1 MREVLKSY
9 LKRLANLSGN
19 NRSLLLRRLTA
30 DQFLD
35 LHDLNVIHPDG
46 AFGII
51 SYLVGAKSTV
61 LCDFLDSR
69 HEETNVISRRL
80 KRLQRMDNF
89 LREERGSKDLYVG
102 WPFVKGKFSD
112 GTSIRCPLLFFPVS
126 IELKKEKWIMTPRK
140 HEGITFNKAFF
151 LAYAHYNQVSLTDEF
166 LDRGFEDFDDD
177 MTVFRTSLYQLL
189 KESPVEL
196 NFNQENFQDNINPF
210 KQYKKDEFEKEHALG
225 ELKMFPEAVLGIFP
239 QSGSQLVPDYTTLME
254 SSNFSDLEEFFA
266 ERVVKDRAEIE
277 GLRRFSF
284 LDSVEEEKMITP
296 FKMDAHQE
304 NAIKA
309 IKQGNS
315 VVVQGP
321 PGTGKSQLICNLI
334 ADSVALGKKVLVVC
348 QKRAALDVVYN
359 RLKEVDLHDFVSL
372 VHDFRNDRSEIY
384 QKIAR
389 QISRIEEY
397 QMTNN
402 GLDSIQLER
411 KFLQTSRRIDQ
422 LTTELEEFKF
432 ALFDESECGISAKE
446 LYLTS
451 NPDDPAVSLK
461 QDHSQFHFEN
471 IEAFNQK
478 LRSYTVYSIVQRKPN
493 YPWKERRSFTNLTA
507 SDERSIID
515 IIDDIPAYKKE
526 IGDLLEKE
534 IGSRLSIED
543 CEYFLSRRDFII
555 EMLGILKNE
564 QAYRLFQHMV
574 GNPDDDTSVLWL
586 SNTERVLME
595 CYKGVGPELSLPSE
609 NLGVFQET
617 LQRNMDARRSLFKFI
632 HWRLF
637 SKDKYL
643 IKRVLAANNL
653 KRNKEGFSIM
663 VEKIDNRLNLEHN
676 VSKLREQAWIS
687 EIPEQY
693 EKVHF
698 QNWFYVLKL
707 SVKAKLIFSSLR
719 NFKEFF
725 SVQKLSF
732 EDFRDKLERIY
743 ELIKGIPE
751 RKAKWLI
758 YLTESQI
765 SRGLENPENLQSL
778 QTTLKKDFDSLC
790 EFDKLRDSMAPH
802 ELNALERIMTEL
814 GDDAT
819 PESVE
824 LLFENSI
831 RLAWIEHIEAKYPI
845 LRSVSSNKFLTEV
858 AELQRFVRDKMQ
870 VSNEMLILRARER
883 TYQNLEFNRL
893 NNRVTYRE
901 LQHQVT
907 KKKRVWPLRKL
918 ISEFDEEIYD
928 LMPCWMASPESV
940 SAIFPMKKTFDLVIF
955 DEASQCFVERGI
967 PAMYRGN
974 QLLIAGDN
982 KQLRPNDLYR
992 VRYEDEASDS
1002 TRELEVESLL
1012 ELAEQYLMTV
1022 QLKGHYRS
1030 QSLDL
1035 IQFSNTHFYDG
1046 NLKMLPDYEV
1056 VNRHEPAIDYVKL
1069 DGIWD
1074 DNVNASEAQYIQKLV
1089 FDRITAGKPDS
1100 MGIVTF
1106 NARQQQLIMDLLEEE
1121 SLRSG
1126 VSLPESLFVKN
1137 IENVQGD
1144 ERDVI
1149 IFSVGYAPDKK
1160 GKMIM
1165 QFGSLNQTYG
1175 ENRLNVAITRARQK
1189 IIIVSSITPQQLNVD
1204 DLKNDGPKLFRKY
1217 LEFAWEASK
1226 GNFSPL
1232 PLTGAKHHLKWF
1244 LKTQLLDWA
1253 QADLTGFT
1261 VEEELPFA
1269 DITLKDD
1276 KRYLGLLLTDD
1287 DLYFQSPSI
1296 KDIHVYT
1303 PFTLSKKNWNFTGV
1317 FSREFWKNSQT
1328 VKESITRFINH
1339 HSTKVDS

>member
-1 MREVLKSY
+1 MREVLESY

-19 NRSLLLRRLTA
+19 NRSLLLRRLTS

-35 LHDLNVIHPDG
+35 LYDLNFIHDEG
-46 AFGII
+46 TFGIVKH
-51 SYLVGAKSTV
+51 LVAMRSTV
-61 LCDFLDSR
+61 LCSHLDSR
-69 HEETNVISRRL
+69 HEDTNLVSRRL
-80 KRLQRMDNF
+80 KRLQRMDKF
-89 LREERGSKDLYVG
+89 LQEERGSKDLYVG
-102 WPFVKGKFSD
+102 WPFVKGKLSD
-112 GTSIRCPLLFFPVS
+112 GTPVRCPLLFFPVA
-126 IELKKEKWIMTPRK
+126 ININKEKWVMTPRK

-151 LAYAHYNQVSLTDEF
+151 LAYAHYNSVSLDDDF

-189 KESPVEL
+189 KESPVEI
-196 NFNQENFQDNINPF
+196 NFNQENFQDSISAFRN
-210 KQYKKDEFEKEHALG
+210 YKKDEFEREHADG

-239 QSGSQLVPDYTTLME
+239 QSGSQLVPDYAKLIE
-254 SSNFSDLEEFFA
+254 SAEFNDLEEFFA
-266 ERVVKDRAEIE
+266 ERVVKDKEE
-277 GLRRFSF
+277 LQGLRRFSF
-284 LDSVEEEKMITP
+284 LDSIEEEKMITP

-309 IKQGNS
+309 IKKGNS

-348 QKRAALDVVYN
+348 QKRAALDVVYE
-359 RLKEVDLHDFVSL
+359 RLKEVDLNDFVSL
-372 VHDFRNDRSEIY
+372 VHDFRNDRSDIY
-384 QKIAR
+384 IKIAR
-389 QISRIEEY
+389 QVARIEEY

-451 NPDDPAVSLK
+451 DPEAATVSLK
-461 QDHSQFHFEN
+461 QEHSQFHFEG
-471 IEAFNQK
+471 IEAFNRK
-478 LRSYTVYSIVQRKPN
+478 LRSYASYAVVQRKPN
-493 YPWKERRSFTNLTA
+493 YPWKERRSFTNFSV
-507 SDERSIID
+507 SDERAIVEALE
-515 IIDDIPAYKKE
+515 DIPTYQKE
-526 IGDLLEKE
+526 IGDMLESE
-534 IGSRLSIED
+534 IGSRLSIGD
-543 CEYFLSRRDFII
+543 CEYFLTRRSFII

-574 GNPDDDTSVLWL
+574 GHPDDDTSVLWL

-609 NLGVFQET
+609 KLGVFQET
-617 LQRNMDARRSLFKFI
+617 LQRNMDARRSIFKFI
-632 HWRLF
+632 QWRLF
-637 SKDKYL
+637 SKDKYF

-653 KRNKEGFSIM
+653 KRNKEGFNTM

-676 VSKLREQAWIS
+676 ISKLREQAWLS

-707 SVKAKLIFSSLR
+707 TAKAKLIFSSLR

-725 SVQKLSF
+725 NVQKLSLIEF
-732 EDFRDKLERIY
+732 QDKLERIY
-743 ELIKGIPE
+743 QLIKDIPD
-751 RKAKWLI
+751 RKIKWLT
-758 YLTESQI
+758 YLTEPQIARVLESQ
-765 SRGLENPENLQSL
+765 ENLDSMKSSL
-778 QTTLKKDFDSLC
+778 RNDFDSLC
-790 EFDKLRDSMAPH
+790 EFDKLRDQMEPH
-802 ELNALERIMTEL
+802 ELHALERIMTEL

-819 PESVE
+819 PEGAE
-824 LLFENSI
+824 KLFQNSI

-845 LRSVSSNKFLTEV
+845 LRSVSSSKFLADV
-858 AELQRFVRDKMQ
+858 AELKSCVRDKLQ
-870 VSNEMLILRARER
+870 VSNDMLILRARER

-893 NNRVTYRE
+893 NNRVTYRD
-901 LQHQVT
+901 LHHQVT
-907 KKKRVWPLRKL
+907 KKKRIWPLRKL

-940 SAIFPMKKTFDLVIF
+940 SAIFPMKKIFDLVIF

-974 QLLIAGDN
+974 QLLITGDN
-982 KQLRPNDLYR
+982 KQLRPNDLYK
-992 VRYEDEASDS
+992 VRYENESEDDS
-1002 TRELEVESLL
+1002 PELEVESLL
-1012 ELAEQYLMTV
+1012 ELAEQHLMPV

-1056 VNRHEPAIDYVKL
+1056 VNRAEPAIEYVKL
-1069 DGIWD
+1069 NGVWEE
-1074 DNVNASEAQYIQKLV
+1074 NVNKAEALHIMKLV
-1089 FDRITAGKPDS
+1089 YDRIQNNKKQS
-1100 MGIVTF
+1100 VGIVTF
-1106 NARQQQLIMDLLEEE
+1106 NARQQQLILDLLEEE
-1121 SLRSG
+1121 SIKTG
-1126 VSLPESLFVKN
+1126 IALPRSLFVKN

-1149 IFSVGYAPDKK
+1149 IFSVGYAPDRD
-1160 GKMIM
+1160 GKMVM
-1165 QFGSLNQTYG
+1165 QFGSLNQIHG
-1175 ENRLNVAITRARQK
+1175 ENRLNVAITRAREK
-1189 IIIVSSITPQQLNVD
+1189 IIIVSSIKPQELDVEES
-1204 DLKNDGPKLFRKY
+1204 KNAGPKLFKKY
-1217 LEFAWEASK
+1217 LEFAWNTSE
-1226 GNFSPL
+1226 GGFTPL
-1232 PLTGAKHHLKWF
+1232 PLTGSSHHLQWF
-1244 LKTQLLDWA
+1244 LKTRLLEWA
-1253 QADLTGFT
+1253 QKGLPEFT
-1261 VEEELPFA
+1261 VQEELPFA
-1269 DITLKDD
+1269 DITIKTDN
-1276 KRYLGLLLTDD
+1276 RYVGLILTDD

-1303 PFTLSKKNWNFTGV
+1303 PFILSKKNWSFTGV
-1317 FSREFWKNSQT
+1317 FSREYWKNSQAIG
-1328 VKESITRFINH
+1328 ENLMRFINH
-1339 HSTKVDS
+1339 HSAT

>member
-19 NRSLLLRRLTA
+19 NRSLLLRRLTS

-35 LHDLNVIHPDG
+35 LYDLNFIHDEG
-46 AFGII
+46 TFGIVEQ
-51 SYLVGAKSTV
+51 LVAMRSTV
-61 LCDFLDSR
+61 LCDYLDSR
-69 HEETNVISRRL
+69 HEDTNLVSRRL
-80 KRLQRMDNF
+80 KRLQRIDKF
-89 LREERGSKDLYVG
+89 LQEERGSKDLYVG
-102 WPFVKGKFSD
+102 WPFVKGKLSD
-112 GTSIRCPLLFFPVS
+112 GTPIRCPLLFFP
-126 IELKKEKWIMTPRK
+126 ITIDINKEKWVMTPRK
-140 HEGITFNKAFF
+140 HEGVTFNKAFF
-151 LAYAHYNQVSLTDEF
+151 LAYAHYNGVSLDDDF
-166 LDRGFEDFDDD
+166 LDRGFEDFDDE

-189 KESPVEL
+189 KESPVEI
-196 NFNQENFQDNINPF
+196 NFNQENFQDSISAF
-210 KQYKKDEFEKEHALG
+210 KDYKKDEFEREHTDG

-239 QSGSQLVPDYTTLME
+239 QSGSQLVPDYTKLIE
-254 SSNFSDLEEFFA
+254 SAEFNDLEEFFA
-266 ERVVKDRAEIE
+266 ERVVKDKEEIQ

-309 IKQGNS
+309 IKKGNS

-348 QKRAALDVVYN
+348 QKRAALDVVYE
-359 RLKEVDLHDFVSL
+359 RLKEVDLNDFVSL
-372 VHDFRNDRSEIY
+372 VHDFRNDRSDIY
-384 QKIAR
+384 NKIAR
-389 QISRIEEY
+389 QVARIEEY

-451 NPDDPAVSLK
+451 DPEAATVSLK
-461 QDHSQFHFEN
+461 QEHSQFHFQD
-471 IEAFNQK
+471 IEAFNRK
-478 LRSYTVYSIVQRKPN
+478 LRSYASYAVVQRKPN
-493 YPWKERRSFTNLTA
+493 YPWKERRSFTNFSA
-507 SDERSIID
+507 SDERAIVEVLE
-515 IIDDIPAYKKE
+515 DIPTYQKE
-526 IGDLLEKE
+526 IGDMLESE
-534 IGSRLSIED
+534 IGSRLSIGD
-543 CEYFLSRRDFII
+543 CEYFLTRRNFII

-574 GNPDDDTSVLWL
+574 GHPDDDTSVLWL

-609 NLGVFQET
+609 KLGVFQET
-617 LQRNMDARRSLFKFI
+617 LQRNMDARRSIFKFI
-632 HWRLF
+632 QWRLF
-637 SKDKYL
+637 SKDKYF

-653 KRNKEGFSIM
+653 KRNKEGFNTM

-676 VSKLREQAWIS
+676 ISKLREQAWLS
-687 EIPEQY
+687 EIPKQY

-707 SVKAKLIFSSLR
+707 TVKAKLIFSSLR

-725 SVQKLSF
+725 NVQKLSF
-732 EDFRDKLERIY
+732 IEFQDKLERIY
-743 ELIKGIPE
+743 QLIKDIPD
-751 RKAKWLI
+751 RKIKWLT
-758 YLTESQI
+758 YLRESQI
-765 SRGLENPENLQSL
+765 ARVLESQENLDGLKSSL
-778 QTTLKKDFDSLC
+778 RNDFDSLC
-790 EFDKLRDSMAPH
+790 EFDKLRDQMEPH
-802 ELNALERIMTEL
+802 ELHALERIMTEL

-819 PESVE
+819 PEGVQQ
-824 LLFENSI
+824 LFQNSI

-845 LRSVSSNKFLTEV
+845 LRSVSSSKFLTDV
-858 AELQRFVRDKMQ
+858 AELQSCVRDKLQ

-893 NNRVTYRE
+893 NNRVTYRD
-901 LQHQVT
+901 LHHQVT
-907 KKKRVWPLRKL
+907 KKKRIWPLRKL

-940 SAIFPMKKTFDLVIF
+940 SAIFPMKKIFDLVIF

-974 QLLIAGDN
+974 QLLITGDN

-992 VRYEDEASDS
+992 VRYENESEEDS
-1002 TRELEVESLL
+1002 PELEVESLL
-1012 ELAEQYLMTV
+1012 ELAEQHLMPI

-1046 NLKMLPDYEV
+1046 NLKMLPNYNV
-1056 VNRHEPAIDYVKL
+1056 VNWAESAIEYVKL
-1069 DGIWD
+1069 NGVWEN
-1074 DNVNASEAQYIQKLV
+1074 NVNEAEALHIMKLV
-1089 FDRITAGKPDS
+1089 YDRIQSNKKQS
-1100 MGIVTF
+1100 VGIVTF
-1106 NARQQQLIMDLLEEE
+1106 NARQQQLILDLLEEE
-1121 SLRSG
+1121 STKTG
-1126 VSLPESLFVKN
+1126 VMLPDSLFVKN

-1149 IFSVGYAPDKK
+1149 IFSVGYAPDRD
-1160 GKMIM
+1160 GRMMM
-1165 QFGSLNQTYG
+1165 QFGSLNQIHG
-1175 ENRLNVAITRARQK
+1175 ENRLNVAITRAREK
-1189 IIIVSSITPQQLNVD
+1189 IIIVSSIKPQELDVEES
-1204 DLKNDGPKLFRKY
+1204 KNAGPRLFKKY
-1217 LEFAWEASK
+1217 LEFAWNTAE
-1226 GNFSPL
+1226 GRFTPL
-1232 PLTGAKHHLKWF
+1232 PLTGSKHHLQWF
-1244 LKTQLLDWA
+1244 LKTQLLEWA
-1253 QADLTGFT
+1253 QKGLPEFT
-1261 VEEELPFA
+1261 VHEELPFA
-1269 DITLKDD
+1269 DITVKAD
-1276 KRYLGLLLTDD
+1276 KRYVGLILTDD

-1303 PFTLSKKNWNFTGV
+1303 PFILSKKNWNFTGV
-1317 FSREFWKNSQT
+1317 FSREYWKNSQAIG
-1328 VKESITRFINH
+1328 ENLIRFINH
-1339 HSTKVDS
+1339 HSAT

>member
-19 NRSLLLRRLTA
+19 NRSLLLRRLTS

-35 LHDLNVIHPDG
+35 LHDLNFIHRG
-46 AFGII
+46 GTFSIVE
-51 SYLVGAKSTV
+51 SLVALRSTV
-61 LCDFLDSR
+61 LCDYMDSR
-69 HEETNVISRRL
+69 HEETNLVSRRL
-80 KRLQRMDNF
+80 KRLKRMDTF
-89 LREERGSKDLYVG
+89 LQEERGSKDLYVG
-102 WPFVKGKFSD
+102 WPFVKGKLSD
-112 GTSIRCPLLFFPVS
+112 GTPIRCPLLFFPVS
-126 IELKKEKWIMTPRK
+126 IDVSKDKWVMTPRK
-140 HEGITFNKAFF
+140 HEGITFNKSFF
-151 LAYAHYNQVSLTDEF
+151 LAYAHYNGISLDDDF

-177 MTVFRTSLYQLL
+177 MTVFRTGLYQLL
-189 KESPVEL
+189 KDSPVEI
-196 NFNQENFQDNINPF
+196 NFNQENFQDNIRAF
-210 KQYKKDEFEKEHALG
+210 QEYKKDEFEKEHANG

-239 QSGSQLVPDYTTLME
+239 QSGSQLVPDYDTLI
-254 SSNFSDLEEFFA
+254 SGASFNDLEEFFA
-266 ERVVKDRAEIE
+266 ERIIRDKKEME

-284 LDSVEEEKMITP
+284 LESVDEEKMITP

-309 IKQGNS
+309 VKKGNS

-348 QKRAALDVVYN
+348 QKRAALDVVYE
-359 RLKEVDLHDFVSL
+359 RLKEVDLNDFVSL
-372 VHDFRNDRSEIY
+372 VHDFRNDRSDLY
-384 QKIAR
+384 HKIAR
-389 QISRIEEY
+389 QIDRLEEY
-397 QMTNN
+397 QMINN

-451 NPDDPAVSLK
+451 DPNAQAVSLK
-461 QDHSQFHFEN
+461 QDHSQFNFEN

-478 LRSYTVYSIVQRKPN
+478 LRAYTRYALVQRKPN
-493 YPWKERRSFTNLTA
+493 YPWKERRSFSNFTV
-507 SDERSIID
+507 SDERAIKEVLE
-515 IIDDIPAYKKE
+515 DIPTYQKE
-526 IGDLLEKE
+526 IGDILEGE
-534 IGSRLSIED
+534 IGSRLSLKD
-543 CEYFLSRRDFII
+543 CEYFLSRRDFIV
-555 EMLGILKNE
+555 EMLGILRNE

-574 GNPDDDTSVLWL
+574 SHPDDDTSVLWL

-595 CYKGVGPELSLPSE
+595 CYKGVGPELSLPSDK
-609 NLGVFQET
+609 LGVFQET
-617 LQRNMDARRSLFKFI
+617 LQRNMDARRSLLKFI
-632 HWRLF
+632 QWRLF
-637 SKDKYL
+637 SKDKYF

-653 KRNKEGFSIM
+653 KRNKEGFNTM

-676 VSKLREQAWIS
+676 ISKLREQAWIS
-687 EIPEQY
+687 EIPQQY

-698 QNWFYVLKL
+698 QNWFYIMKL

-719 NFKEFF
+719 NFREFF
-725 SVQKLSF
+725 SVRKLSF
-732 EDFRDKLERIY
+732 VDFRDKLERIY
-743 ELIKGIPE
+743 QLIKGIPE
-751 RKAKWLI
+751 RKATWLI

-765 SRGLENPENLQSL
+765 SRALEQPENLESMQSSL
-778 QTTLKKDFDSLC
+778 RNDFDSLC
-790 EFDKLRDSMAPH
+790 EFDKLLDSMAPH
-802 ELNALERIMTEL
+802 ELNVLERLMTEL

-819 PESVE
+819 AENTEE
-824 LLFENSI
+824 LFQNSI
-831 RLAWIEHIEAKYPI
+831 RLSWIEHIEAKYPI
-845 LRSVSSNKFLTEV
+845 LRSVSSPKFLTDV
-858 AELQRFVRDKMQ
+858 AELQRCVRDKMQ
-870 VSNEMLILRARER
+870 VSNEMLILRAREG

-893 NNRVTYRE
+893 NNRVTYRD

-907 KKKRVWPLRKL
+907 KKKRIWPLRKL
-918 ISEFDEEIYD
+918 ISEFDEEIFN

-974 QLLIAGDN
+974 QLVIAGDN

-992 VRYEDEASDS
+992 VRYEEESLESSA
-1002 TRELEVESLL
+1002 ELEVESLL
-1012 ELAEQYLMTV
+1012 ELAEQHLMSV

-1046 NLKMLPDYEV
+1046 NLKMLPDYDV
-1056 VNRHEPAIDYVKL
+1056 VNKGEPAIEYVKL

-1074 DNVNASEAQYIQKLV
+1074 NNRNEIEAHHITQLV
-1089 FDRITAGKPDS
+1089 FDRLQNGENTSI
-1100 MGIVTF
+1100 GIVTF
-1106 NARQQQLIMDLLEEE
+1106 NAPQQQLIMDLLEEE
-1121 SLRSG
+1121 SVRLG
-1126 VSLPESLFVKN
+1126 ISLPATVFIKN

-1144 ERDVI
+1144 ERDII
-1149 IFSVGYAPDKK
+1149 IFSVGYAPDQK

-1165 QFGSLNQTYG
+1165 QFGSLNQING
-1175 ENRLNVAITRARQK
+1175 ENRLNVAITRARK
-1189 IIIVSSITPQQLNVD
+1189 KVIIVSSIQPQELNVG
-1204 DLKNDGPKLFRKY
+1204 DLKNEGPKLFKKY
-1217 LEFAWEASK
+1217 LEFAWNTSK
-1226 GNFSPL
+1226 GNFTPL
-1232 PLTGAKHHLKWF
+1232 PLTGSNHHLQWF

-1253 QADLTGFT
+1253 GTHLADFK

-1269 DITLKDD
+1269 DITIKDD
-1276 KRYLGLLLTDD
+1276 NKYVGLLLTDD
-1287 DLYFQSPSI
+1287 NLYFQSPSI

-1317 FSREFWKNSQT
+1317 FSREYWKNSQI
-1328 VKESITRFINH
+1328 VKEGITRFVTH
-1339 HSTKVDS
+1339 HSTQA

>member
-19 NRSLLLRRLTA
+19 NRSLLLRRLTS

-35 LHDLNVIHPDG
+35 LYDLNFIHDEG
-46 AFGII
+46 TFGIVEQ
-51 SYLVGAKSTV
+51 LVAMRSTV

-69 HEETNVISRRL
+69 HEDTNLVSRRL
-80 KRLQRMDNF
+80 KRLQRIDKF
-89 LREERGSKDLYVG
+89 LQEERGSKDLYVG
-102 WPFVKGKFSD
+102 WPFVKGKLSD
-112 GTSIRCPLLFFPVS
+112 GTPIRCPLLFFP
-126 IELKKEKWIMTPRK
+126 ITIDINKEKWVMTPRK
-140 HEGITFNKAFF
+140 HEGVTFNKAFF
-151 LAYAHYNQVSLTDEF
+151 LAYAHYNGVSLDDDF
-166 LDRGFEDFDDD
+166 LDRGFEDFDDE

-189 KESPVEL
+189 KESPVEI
-196 NFNQENFQDNINPF
+196 NFNQENFQDSISAF
-210 KQYKKDEFEKEHALG
+210 KDYKKDEFEREHTDG

-239 QSGSQLVPDYTTLME
+239 QSGSQLVPDYTKLIE
-254 SSNFSDLEEFFA
+254 SAEFNDLEEFFA
-266 ERVVKDRAEIE
+266 ERVVKDKEEIQ

-309 IKQGNS
+309 IKKGNS

-348 QKRAALDVVYN
+348 QKRAALDVVYE
-359 RLKEVDLHDFVSL
+359 RLKEVDLNDFVSL
-372 VHDFRNDRSEIY
+372 VHDFRNDRSDIY
-384 QKIAR
+384 NKIAR
-389 QISRIEEY
+389 QVARIEEY

-411 KFLQTSRRIDQ
+411 IFLQTSRRIDQ
-422 LTTELEEFKF
+422 LTTELEEFKS

-451 NPDDPAVSLK
+451 DPEAATVSLK
-461 QDHSQFHFEN
+461 QEHSQFHFED
-471 IEAFNQK
+471 IEAFNRK
-478 LRSYTVYSIVQRKPN
+478 LRSYASYAVVQRKPN
-493 YPWKERRSFTNLTA
+493 YPWKERRSFTNFSA
-507 SDERSIID
+507 SDERAIVEVLE
-515 IIDDIPAYKKE
+515 DIPTYQKE
-526 IGDLLEKE
+526 IGDMLESE
-534 IGSRLSIED
+534 IGSRLSIGD
-543 CEYFLSRRDFII
+543 CEYFLTRRNFII

-574 GNPDDDTSVLWL
+574 GHPDDDTSVLWL

-609 NLGVFQET
+609 KLGVFQET
-617 LQRNMDARRSLFKFI
+617 LQRNMDARRSIFKFI
-632 HWRLF
+632 QWRLF
-637 SKDKYL
+637 SKDKYF

-653 KRNKEGFSIM
+653 KRNKEGFNTM

-676 VSKLREQAWIS
+676 ISKLREQAWLS
-687 EIPEQY
+687 EIPKQY

-707 SVKAKLIFSSLR
+707 TVKAKLIFSSLR

-725 SVQKLSF
+725 NVQKLSF
-732 EDFRDKLERIY
+732 IEFQDKLERIY
-743 ELIKGIPE
+743 QLIKDIPD
-751 RKAKWLI
+751 RKIKWLT
-758 YLTESQI
+758 YLRESQI
-765 SRGLENPENLQSL
+765 ARVLESQENLDGLKSSL
-778 QTTLKKDFDSLC
+778 RNDFDSLC
-790 EFDKLRDSMAPH
+790 EFDKLRDQMEPH
-802 ELNALERIMTEL
+802 ELHALERIMTEL

-819 PESVE
+819 PEGVQQ
-824 LLFENSI
+824 LFQNSI

-845 LRSVSSNKFLTEV
+845 LRSVSSSKFLTDV
-858 AELQRFVRDKMQ
+858 AELQSCVRDKLQ

-893 NNRVTYRE
+893 NNRVTYRD
-901 LQHQVT
+901 LHHQVT
-907 KKKRVWPLRKL
+907 KKKRIWPLRKL

-940 SAIFPMKKTFDLVIF
+940 SAIFPMKKIFDLVIF

-974 QLLIAGDN
+974 QLLITGDN

-992 VRYEDEASDS
+992 VRYENESEEDS
-1002 TRELEVESLL
+1002 PELEVESLL
-1012 ELAEQYLMTV
+1012 ELAEQHLMPI

-1046 NLKMLPDYEV
+1046 NLKMLPNYNV
-1056 VNRHEPAIDYVKL
+1056 VNWAESAIEYVKL
-1069 DGIWD
+1069 NGVWEN
-1074 DNVNASEAQYIQKLV
+1074 NVNEAEALHIMKLV
-1089 FDRITAGKPDS
+1089 YDRIQNNKKQS
-1100 MGIVTF
+1100 VGIVTF
-1106 NARQQQLIMDLLEEE
+1106 NARQQQLILDLLEEE
-1121 SLRSG
+1121 STKTG
-1126 VSLPESLFVKN
+1126 VMLPDSLFVKN

-1149 IFSVGYAPDKK
+1149 IFSGGYAPDRD
-1160 GKMIM
+1160 GRMMM
-1165 QFGSLNQTYG
+1165 QFGSLNQIHG
-1175 ENRLNVAITRARQK
+1175 ENRLNVAITRAREK
-1189 IIIVSSITPQQLNVD
+1189 IIIVSSIKPQELDVEES
-1204 DLKNDGPKLFRKY
+1204 KNAGPRLFKKY
-1217 LEFAWEASK
+1217 LEFAWNTAE
-1226 GNFSPL
+1226 GRFTPL
-1232 PLTGAKHHLKWF
+1232 PLTGSKHHFQWF
-1244 LKTQLLDWA
+1244 LKTQLLEWA
-1253 QADLTGFT
+1253 QKGLPEFT
-1261 VEEELPFA
+1261 VHEELPFA
-1269 DITLKDD
+1269 DITVKAD
-1276 KRYLGLLLTDD
+1276 KRYVGLILTDD

-1303 PFTLSKKNWNFTGV
+1303 PFILSKKNWNFTGV
-1317 FSREFWKNSQT
+1317 FSREYWKNSQAIG
-1328 VKESITRFINH
+1328 ENLIRFINH
-1339 HSTKVDS
+1339 HSAT

>member
-19 NRSLLLRRLTA
+19 NRSLLLRRLTS

-35 LHDLNVIHPDG
+35 LYDLNFIHDEG
-46 AFGII
+46 TFGIVEQ
-51 SYLVGAKSTV
+51 LVAMRSTV
-61 LCDFLDSR
+61 LCDYLDSR
-69 HEETNVISRRL
+69 HEDTNLVSRRL
-80 KRLQRMDNF
+80 KRLQRIDKF
-89 LREERGSKDLYVG
+89 LQEERGSKDLYVG
-102 WPFVKGKFSD
+102 WPFVKGKLSD
-112 GTSIRCPLLFFPVS
+112 GTPIRCPLLFFP
-126 IELKKEKWIMTPRK
+126 ITIDINKEKWVMTPRK
-140 HEGITFNKAFF
+140 HEGVTFNKAFF
-151 LAYAHYNQVSLTDEF
+151 LAYAHYNGVSLDDDF
-166 LDRGFEDFDDD
+166 LDRGFEDFDDE

-189 KESPVEL
+189 KESPVEI
-196 NFNQENFQDNINPF
+196 NFNQENFQDSISAF
-210 KQYKKDEFEKEHALG
+210 KDYKKDEFEREHTDG

-239 QSGSQLVPDYTTLME
+239 QSGSQLVPDYTKLIE
-254 SSNFSDLEEFFA
+254 SAEFNDLEEFFA
-266 ERVVKDRAEIE
+266 ERVVKDKEEIQ

-309 IKQGNS
+309 IKKGNS

-348 QKRAALDVVYN
+348 QKRAALDVVYE
-359 RLKEVDLHDFVSL
+359 RLKEVDLNDFVSL
-372 VHDFRNDRSEIY
+372 VQDFRNDRSDIY
-384 QKIAR
+384 NKIAR
-389 QISRIEEY
+389 QVARIEEY

-422 LTTELEEFKF
+422 LTTELEEFKS

-451 NPDDPAVSLK
+451 DPEAATVSLK
-461 QDHSQFHFEN
+461 QEHSQFHFED
-471 IEAFNQK
+471 IEAFNRK
-478 LRSYTVYSIVQRKPN
+478 LRSYASYAVVQRKPN
-493 YPWKERRSFTNLTA
+493 YPWKERRSFTNFSA
-507 SDERSIID
+507 SDERAIVEVLE
-515 IIDDIPAYKKE
+515 DIPTYQKE
-526 IGDLLEKE
+526 IGDMLESE
-534 IGSRLSIED
+534 IGSRLSIGD
-543 CEYFLSRRDFII
+543 CEYFLTRRNFII

-574 GNPDDDTSVLWL
+574 GHPDDDTSVLWL

-609 NLGVFQET
+609 KLGVFQET
-617 LQRNMDARRSLFKFI
+617 LQRNMDARRSIFKFI
-632 HWRLF
+632 QWRLF
-637 SKDKYL
+637 SKDKYF

-653 KRNKEGFSIM
+653 KRNKEGFNTM

-676 VSKLREQAWIS
+676 ISKLREQAWLS
-687 EIPEQY
+687 EIPKQY

-707 SVKAKLIFSSLR
+707 TVKAKLIFSSLR

-725 SVQKLSF
+725 NVQKLSF
-732 EDFRDKLERIY
+732 IEFQDKLERIY
-743 ELIKGIPE
+743 QLIKDIPD
-751 RKAKWLI
+751 RKIKWLT
-758 YLTESQI
+758 YLRESQI
-765 SRGLENPENLQSL
+765 ARVLESQENLDGLKSSL
-778 QTTLKKDFDSLC
+778 RNDFDSLC
-790 EFDKLRDSMAPH
+790 EFDKLRDQMEPH
-802 ELNALERIMTEL
+802 ELHALERIMTEL

-819 PESVE
+819 PEGVQQ
-824 LLFENSI
+824 LFQNSI

-845 LRSVSSNKFLTEV
+845 LRSVSSSKFLTDV
-858 AELQRFVRDKMQ
+858 AELQSCVRDKLQ

-893 NNRVTYRE
+893 NNRVTYRD
-901 LQHQVT
+901 LHHQVT
-907 KKKRVWPLRKL
+907 KKKRIWPLRKL

-940 SAIFPMKKTFDLVIF
+940 SAIFPMKKIFDLVIF

-974 QLLIAGDN
+974 QLLITGDN

-992 VRYEDEASDS
+992 VRYENESEEDS
-1002 TRELEVESLL
+1002 PELEVESLL
-1012 ELAEQYLMTV
+1012 ELAEQHLMPI

-1046 NLKMLPDYEV
+1046 NLKMLPNYNV
-1056 VNRHEPAIDYVKL
+1056 VNWAESAIEYVKL
-1069 DGIWD
+1069 NGVWEN
-1074 DNVNASEAQYIQKLV
+1074 NVNEAEALHIMKLV
-1089 FDRITAGKPDS
+1089 YDRIQNNKKQS
-1100 MGIVTF
+1100 VGIVTF
-1106 NARQQQLIMDLLEEE
+1106 NARQQQLILDLLEEE
-1121 SLRSG
+1121 STKTG
-1126 VSLPESLFVKN
+1126 VMLPDSLFVKN

-1149 IFSVGYAPDKK
+1149 IFSVGYAPDRD
-1160 GKMIM
+1160 GRMMM
-1165 QFGSLNQTYG
+1165 QFGSLNQIHG
-1175 ENRLNVAITRARQK
+1175 ENRLNVAITRAREK
-1189 IIIVSSITPQQLNVD
+1189 IIIVSSIKPQELDVEES
-1204 DLKNDGPKLFRKY
+1204 KNAGPRLFKKY
-1217 LEFAWEASK
+1217 LEFAWNTAE
-1226 GNFSPL
+1226 GRFTPL
-1232 PLTGAKHHLKWF
+1232 PLTGSKHHLQWF
-1244 LKTQLLDWA
+1244 LKTQLLEWA
-1253 QADLTGFT
+1253 QKGLPEFT
-1261 VEEELPFA
+1261 VHEELPFA
-1269 DITLKDD
+1269 DITVKAD
-1276 KRYLGLLLTDD
+1276 KRYVGLILTDD

-1303 PFTLSKKNWNFTGV
+1303 PFILSKKNWNFTGV
-1317 FSREFWKNSQT
+1317 FSREYWKNSQAIG
-1328 VKESITRFINH
+1328 ENLIRFINH
-1339 HSTKVDS
+1339 HSAT